1 MINDKHTNTSYEI
14 RREIEKCYNNEV
26 LENILKNF
34 YKLCTNVKGLT
45 PRDFIECAIQ
55 LINSIPY
62 MNEVI
67 ALKIVTYLYSI
78 IDYLPESELY
88 YILGINESDTYGKVK
103 YKLLDC
109 LTYTSIKKKIKMF
122 VEYSKLQEENK

>member
-1 MINDKHTNTSYEI
+1 MINDKHTNNSYEI
-14 RREIEKCYNNEV
+14 RREIEKCYNNDV

-34 YKLCTNVKGLT
+34 SKLCTNIKELT
-45 PRDFIECAIQ
+45 PKDFVECAIQ

-88 YILGINESDTYGKVK
+88 YILGINESDRYGLVK

-109 LTYTSIKKKIKMF
+109 LTYPSIKKKIKMF
-122 VEYSKLQEENK
+122 VEYSKLQEKDK

>member
-1 MINDKHTNTSYEI
+1 MINDKHTNNSYEI

-34 YKLCTNVKGLT
+34 YKLYTNVKGLT
-45 PRDFIECAIQ
+45 PRDFIVCAIQ
-55 LINSIPY
+55 LINSVPY

-78 IDYLPESELY
+78 IDYLPEYELHH
-88 YILGINESDTYGKVK
+88 ILGINNIYGESK
-103 YKLLDC
+103 YKLFDFLV
-109 LTYTSIKKKIKMF
+109 YPSIKKKIKMF
-122 VEYSKLQEENK
+122 VEYNKLQEQDK